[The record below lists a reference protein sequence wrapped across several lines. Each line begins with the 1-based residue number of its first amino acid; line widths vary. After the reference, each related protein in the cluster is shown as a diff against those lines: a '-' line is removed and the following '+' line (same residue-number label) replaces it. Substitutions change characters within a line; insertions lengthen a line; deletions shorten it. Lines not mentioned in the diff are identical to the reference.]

1 MTDCIFC
8 KIINRE
14 LPASI
19 IHEDDHVIAFMD
31 IQPVNPGHILVVPKI
46 HKELIAELDTDL
58 TSRMFNIAA
67 KINLAIRKSPIQ
79 SEGINYFL
87 ADGEAAGQEVFHTHL
102 HIFPRFRHDGFGLKF
117 HESYTQLPK
126 REELDEICGNIKL
139 SME

>member
-19 IHEDDHVIAFMD
+19 IHEDDQVIAFMD

-46 HKELIAELDTDL
+46 HKEFIAELDETL
-58 TSRMFNIAA
+58 TFRLFNVGA
-67 KINLAIRKSPIQ
+67 KINRAIRKSEIQ

-102 HIFPRFRHDGFGLKF
+102 HIIPRFHNDGFGLNFPQNYSK
-117 HESYTQLPK
+117 LPK
-126 REELDEICGNIKL
+126 REVLDEICGNIKQL
-139 SME
+139 ME

>member
-1 MTDCIFC
+1 MIDCIFC

-31 IQPVNPGHILVVPKI
+31 IQPVNPGHILVVPKV
-46 HKELIAELDTDL
+46 HKELIAELDESL
-58 TSRMFNIAA
+58 TSKMFNVAA
-67 KINLAIRKSPIQ
+67 KVNLAIRKSDIK

-102 HIFPRFRHDGFGLKF
+102 HIFPRFHNDGFGLRFNKD
-117 HESYTQLPK
+117 YYNLPE
-126 REELDEICGNIKL
+126 RRVLDEICANIKEL
-139 SME
+139 MK